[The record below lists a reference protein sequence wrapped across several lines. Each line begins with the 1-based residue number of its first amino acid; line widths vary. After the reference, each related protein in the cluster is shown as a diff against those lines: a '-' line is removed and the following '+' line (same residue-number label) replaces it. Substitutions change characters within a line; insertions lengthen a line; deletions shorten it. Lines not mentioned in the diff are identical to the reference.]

1 MSIQSTRQ
9 LANTR
14 QKLTMLEKRLGALE
28 SEPVANPHTRE
39 LTRRSLKKLV
49 NQLKEEIAR
58 FEARQPAGSQT
69 GSSTIPFGK

>member
-1 MSIQSTRQ
+1 MSIQSKRQ

-14 QKLTMLEKRLGALE
+14 QKLIMLEERLRALE
-28 SEPVANPHTRE
+28 LEPIANPHTRE

-58 FEARQPAGSQT
+58 FEARQPAQT
-69 GSSTIPFGK
+69 R

>member
-9 LANTR
+9 LENTR
-14 QKLTMLEKRLGALE
+14 RKLRMLEGRLKGLDA
-28 SEPVANPHTRE
+28 EPVANPQTRE

-58 FEARQPAGSQT
+58 FESRVSVR
-69 GSSTIPFGK
+69 

>member
-9 LANTR
+9 LENTR
-14 QKLTMLEKRLGALE
+14 TKLRMLEERLQELE
-28 SEPVANPHTRE
+28 AEPVANAQTRE

-58 FEARQPAGSQT
+58 FECRASAGSD
-69 GSSTIPFGK
+69 GS

>member
-9 LANTR
+9 LENTR
-14 QKLTMLEKRLGALE
+14 RKLQMLEGRLEELDA
-28 SEPVANPHTRE
+28 EPVANPHTRE

-58 FEARQPAGSQT
+58 FESRASVRSDGT
-69 GSSTIPFGK
+69 